1 MCITVAH
8 HSCSHKH
15 PKPCTYVLQGFVSNK
30 DSEEEGKGDPLEAL
44 LYAVFV
50 ATSERA
56 SVAELAGILSVEVPK
71 LQMAISIACRLGF
84 GTRLTPAHQG
94 ELQLTAVLVICL
106 QVCHDALALV
116 PWQIVVIQS
125 DPSPLQ
131 RNGGAMVCILPPAST
146 GTVAVEHAQFT

>member
-1 MCITVAH
+1 M
-8 HSCSHKH
+8 
-15 PKPCTYVLQGFVSNK
+15 SNK

-84 GTRLTPAHQG
+84 GTRLTPPHSGHLHCHYCFPVSGAH
-94 ELQLTAVLVICL
+94 LSTCCTSAISLSIY
-106 QVCHDALALV
+106 
-116 PWQIVVIQS
+116 
-125 DPSPLQ
+125 Q
-131 RNGGAMVCILPPAST
+131 RHNLID
-146 GTVAVEHAQFT
+146 